1 MLLSGYIV
9 RSLLQSIVVVFLVS
23 VVVFSIMRA
32 LPGDP
37 VAALSGES
45 VAGYDDQQVKELKAS
60 LGLDRPLVIQ
70 YLDWAWG
77 ALRGD
82 FGTSARNHLSVTDEM
97 RTRFIASA
105 QLGAVAMVIGVVV
118 GIAFGILAALRPG
131 SPADLL
137 VTLLATSGIAIPSF
151 VLSMAMIWIFT
162 VQLHWLPIGGFVNLW
177 DDPAHAL
184 KAMAMPAIVLA
195 MTIAAPIMRHT
206 RSSLLEVLRHDYIR
220 TARAK
225 GLPSST
231 VVFRHALRNSL
242 LPVITVIGLRI
253 AGLLEGSV
261 IVESMF
267 SVPGIGRLAVSAIG
281 SRDYPTL
288 QAIVVV
294 FAIITITVNF
304 IVDITYTKLDPRI
317 SY

>member
-1 MLLSGYIV
+1 MSGYIV
-9 RSLLQSIVVVFLVS
+9 RSLLQSFVVIVLVS

-45 VAGYDDQQVKELKAS
+45 VVGYDDRQVKELKAG
-60 LGLDRPLVIQ
+60 LGLDRPLVVQ
-70 YLDWAWG
+70 YFDWAWS
-77 ALRGD
+77 AVRGD
-82 FGTSARNHLSVTDEM
+82 FGNSARNHLSVAEEM
-97 RTRFIASA
+97 KTRFISSA
-105 QLGAVAMVIGVVV
+105 QLAAVAMVIGVLV
-118 GIAFGILAALRPG
+118 GISFGILAALRPR
-131 SPADLL
+131 SPADLF
-137 VTLLATSGIAIPSF
+137 VTLLATSGIAVPSF

-177 DDPAHAL
+177 DDPLKAT

-220 TARAK
+220 TAKAK
-225 GLPSST
+225 GLSSST

-242 LPVITVIGLRI
+242 LPVVTVIGLRI
-253 AGLLEGSV
+253 TGLLEGSI

-267 SVPGIGRLAVSAIG
+267 GVPGIGRLAVNAIG
-281 SRDYPTL
+281 ARDYPTL

-294 FAIITITVNF
+294 FAVITITVNF
-304 IVDITYTKLDPRI
+304 LVDITYTKLDPRI